1 MQRVQSKE
9 MVNVYFCFI
18 KEQKSR
24 CKWCGCGYKLR
35 LRKLEHTK
43 STKERIMQKILGK
56 ELSNNNFLTT
66 LEQLLQVQWYT
77 QLLCKFAIIVD
88 IVSNSKR

>member
-1 MQRVQSKE
+1 
-9 MVNVYFCFI
+9 
-18 KEQKSR
+18 
-24 CKWCGCGYKLR
+24 
-35 LRKLEHTK
+35 
-43 STKERIMQKILGK
+43 MQKILGK